1 MKIRNLTAVLLSC
14 LLIGLVAPVFA
25 VSGGDVVIGNELV
38 LRIRSASAG
47 LSIEE
52 RRDIVTQRLGELL
65 GSAPFNPSDVKVTTV
80 NKATVIMVGEKM
92 IVTVDKETA
101 AINKTTPQK
110 LAEAWA
116 ANLRRVIPK
125 AKSGVK

>member
-14 LLIGLVAPVFA
+14 LLIGLAVTVFA
-25 VSGGDVVIGNELV
+25 GGPGDVVVGNELV

-52 RRDIVTQRLGELL
+52 RRDIVIQRINELL
-65 GSAPFNPSDVKVTTV
+65 GSEPFNPSDLKVTTV
-80 NKATVIMVGEKM
+80 NKATVIMVGKKM
-92 IVTVDKETA
+92 VVTVDKETA
-101 AINKTTPQK
+101 AINKTTPRK

-125 AKSGVK
+125 AKAGVT

>member
-1 MKIRNLTAVLLSC
+1 VRIRNLTVVLLCC
-14 LLIGLVAPVFA
+14 LLIGLAAPVFA

-52 RRDIVTQRLGELL
+52 RRDIVTQRINDLL
-65 GSAPFNPSDVKVTTV
+65 GSDPFNPSDLKVTTV
-80 NKATVIMVGEKM
+80 NKATVIMVGDKM

-125 AKSGVK
+125 AKAGVK